1 MAAPD
6 ENELPVDLKWLK
18 RLVTGLT
25 LTMIAGI
32 AVIAALLIIRLS
44 GPQSPSFP
52 EEIALPAG
60 AEVQAYTA
68 GPGWHAVVTTD
79 GRILIYAADGTL
91 RQEIEVTP

>member
-1 MAAPD
+1 MEAPD

-44 GPQSPSFP
+44 GPQSP
-52 EEIALPAG
+52 ALPESISLPEGTRAAAFTAT
-60 AEVQAYTA
+60 AEWY
-68 GPGWHAVVTTD
+68 AVVTD
-79 GRILIYAADGTL
+79 DDRILIYRQDGSL
-91 RQEIEVTP
+91 RQEIILEP